1 MLPPGTE
8 FWNRPYGPERKRGA
22 VLAGFIVKRFANFLL
37 LVIIATTAGYLLA
50 ATALNPRE
58 NFLGRNPPVPDNTI
72 NSILTQ
78 VNMNDQDPIL
88 ERFGTWVSGVAKGDL
103 GLSVYSES
111 VNDEFGNRIWVSFR
125 LLILGSVLGAVIGV
139 LIGVFSA
146 VRQYGVF
153 DRTFGLSAFVILSTP
168 VFLLAILLKFLAVYV
183 NDALGFTLFYTVG
196 MSTPEL
202 SGFELFV
209 NSLQHLILPTLS
221 LTLGGIAFYSRWQ
234 RNSMLDVLGS
244 DHLRTARAKG
254 LTKREALFKHGLR
267 VAILPMATFFA
278 YSFGLLIA
286 GAAFTESIFGWYGMG
301 EWFIRA
307 VNTNDIN
314 SVAAIVLFTA
324 VLVLFAGF
332 LADVLTAALDPRVRL
347 R

>member
-1 MLPPGTE
+1 
-8 FWNRPYGPERKRGA
+8 
-22 VLAGFIVKRFANFLL
+22 LAGFVVKRFINFLL
-37 LVIIATTAGYLLA
+37 LVVIATTVGYLLA

-58 NFLGRNPPVPDNTI
+58 NYLGRNPPIPESTI

-88 ERFGTWVSGVAKGDL
+88 ERYSDWVSGVVRGDL
-103 GLSVYSES
+103 GKTIFNES
-111 VNDEFGNRIWVSFR
+111 VNLEFKSRIWISFR
-125 LLILGSVLGAVIGV
+125 LLFLGSVLGAILGV
-139 LIGVFSA
+139 LIGVISA
-146 VRQYGVF
+146 VKQYKFF
-153 DRTFGLSAFVILSTP
+153 DRSFGYSSYVILSTP
-168 VFLLAILLKFLAVYV
+168 VFLVAILLKFLGVYI
-183 NDALGFTLFYTVG
+183 NEKIGFTLFYTVG
-196 MSTPEL
+196 LNTPEL
-202 SGFELFV
+202 TGFALFV
-209 NSLQHLILPTLS
+209 NSLQHLILPTLA

-254 LTKREALFKHGLR
+254 LTKKDALFKHGLR

-301 EWFIRA
+301 EWFIRS
-307 VNTNDIN
+307 VNSNDIN
-314 SVAAIVLFTA
+314 SVSAIVLFTA

-332 LADVLTAALDPRVRL
+332 LADVLSAALDPRVRL

>member
-1 MLPPGTE
+1 
-8 FWNRPYGPERKRGA
+8 
-22 VLAGFIVKRFANFLL
+22 VLGFIIKRFANFLL
-37 LVIIATTAGYLLA
+37 LVVIATTIGYLLA

-58 NFLGRNPPVPDNTI
+58 NFLGRNPPVPDNTV
-72 NSILTQ
+72 NAILTQ
-78 VNMNDQDPIL
+78 VNMNDEDPIFD
-88 ERFGTWVSGVAKGDL
+88 RFGIWASGVVKGDL
-103 GLSVYSES
+103 GKSVYSES
-111 VNDEFGNRIWVSFR
+111 VNEEFKNRIWVSFR
-125 LLILGSVLGAVIGV
+125 LLIVGSILGAVFGV

-146 VRQYGVF
+146 VRQYGFF
-153 DRTFGLSAFVILSTP
+153 DRTFGISAFVILSTP
-168 VFLLAILLKFLAVYV
+168 VFLIAILLKFFAVYI
-183 NDALGFTLFYTVG
+183 NQWLGITIFYTVG
-196 MSTPEL
+196 TNTPEL
-202 SGFELFV
+202 TGWPLV
-209 NSLQHLILPTLS
+209 LNSIQHMILPTLS

-244 DHLRTARAKG
+244 DHIRTARAKG

-314 SVAAIVLFTA
+314 SVSAIVLFTA
-324 VLVLFAGF
+324 ILVLFAGF
-332 LADVLTAALDPRVRL
+332 LADVLTAALDPRVRI

>member
-1 MLPPGTE
+1 ML
-8 FWNRPYGPERKRGA
+8 
-22 VLAGFIVKRFANFLL
+22 GFIIKRFANFLL
-37 LVIIATTAGYLLA
+37 LVLIATTAGYLLA

-58 NFLGRNPPVPDNTI
+58 NYLGRNPPIPESTI

-78 VNMNDQDPIL
+78 VNMNDQDPVL
-88 ERFGTWVSGVAKGDL
+88 ERFATWAGDVVKGDL
-103 GLSVYSES
+103 GKTIYSES
-111 VNDEFGNRIWVSFR
+111 VNGEFGNRIWVSFR
-125 LLILGSVLGAVIGV
+125 LLILGSILGAVLGV
-139 LIGVFSA
+139 LFGVFSA
-146 VRQYGVF
+146 VRQYGFF
-153 DRTFGLSAFVILSTP
+153 DRSFGISSFVILSTP
-168 VFLLAILLKFLAVYV
+168 VFLVAILLKFFAVYI
-183 NDALGFTLFYTVG
+183 NEKLGFTLFYTVG
-196 MSTPEL
+196 LNTPEL
-202 SGFELFV
+202 TGWDLFV
-209 NSLQHLILPTLS
+209 NSLQHMILPTLS
-221 LTLGGIAFYSRWQ
+221 LALGGIAFYSRWQ

-301 EWFIRA
+301 EWFIKA
-307 VNTNDIN
+307 VNSNDIN
-314 SVAAIVLFTA
+314 SVSAIVLFTA

-332 LADVLTAALDPRVRL
+332 LADVLTAALDPRVRM

>member
-1 MLPPGTE
+1 M
-8 FWNRPYGPERKRGA
+8 
-22 VLAGFIVKRFANFLL
+22 AGFIAKRFANFLL
-37 LVIIATTAGYLLA
+37 LVLIATTAGYLLA

-58 NFLGRNPPVPDNTI
+58 NYLGRNPPIPESTI

-78 VNMNDQDPIL
+78 VNMNDQDPVF
-88 ERFGTWVSGVAKGDL
+88 ERFGRWAGGVLQGDL
-103 GLSVYSES
+103 GLSIYSES

-125 LLILGSVLGAVIGV
+125 LLILGSILGAVIGV
-139 LIGVFSA
+139 LSGVISA
-146 VRQYGVF
+146 VRQYGFF
-153 DRTFGLSAFVILSTP
+153 DRTFGLSSFVVLSTP
-168 VFLLAILLKFLAVYV
+168 VFLVAILLKFVAIYI

-196 MSTPEL
+196 TNTPEL
-202 SGFELFV
+202 AGFDLFV

-286 GAAFTESIFGWYGMG
+286 GAAFTETIFGWYGMG
-301 EWFIRA
+301 EWFIQA
-307 VNTNDIN
+307 VNSNDIN
-314 SVAAIVLFTA
+314 SVTAIVLFTS

>member
-1 MLPPGTE
+1 ML
-8 FWNRPYGPERKRGA
+8 
-22 VLAGFIVKRFANFLL
+22 GFIAKRFANFLL

-50 ATALNPRE
+50 ASALNPRE
-58 NFLGRNPPVPDNTI
+58 NFLGRNPPVPVNTI

-78 VNMNDQDPIL
+78 VNMNDEDPVL
-88 ERFGTWVSGVAKGDL
+88 QRYGTWVSGVVKGDL
-103 GLSVYSES
+103 GKTIFSES
-111 VNDEFGNRIWVSFR
+111 VNEEFKNRIWVSFR
-125 LLILGSVLGAVIGV
+125 LLILGSILGAVFGV
-139 LIGVFSA
+139 LIGVISA
-146 VRQYGVF
+146 VRQYKFF
-153 DRTFGLSAFVILSTP
+153 DRTFGYSSYIILSTP
-168 VFLLAILLKFLAVYV
+168 VFLIAILLKFFAVFI
-183 NDALGFTLFYTVG
+183 NEKIGFTLFYTVG
-196 MSTPEL
+196 LNTPEL
-202 SGFELFV
+202 TGFELFV
-209 NSLQHLILPTLS
+209 NSLQHMILPTLS

-254 LTKREALFKHGLR
+254 LTKRQALFKHGLR
-267 VAILPMATFFA
+267 VAVLPMATFFA

-314 SVAAIVLFTA
+314 SVSAIVLFTA
-324 VLVLFAGF
+324 ILVLFAGF
-332 LADVLTAALDPRVRL
+332 LADVLTAALDPRVRI